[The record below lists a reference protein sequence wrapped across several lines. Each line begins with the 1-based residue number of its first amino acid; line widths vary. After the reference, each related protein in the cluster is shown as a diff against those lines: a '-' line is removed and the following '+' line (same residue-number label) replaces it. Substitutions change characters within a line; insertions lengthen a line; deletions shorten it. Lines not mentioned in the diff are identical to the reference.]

1 MAKGLNNEIIRHV
14 FEVEPTAMVELF
26 SLYYDY
32 QNDSQAVIH
41 FHPGTHGVNQKIVFD
56 EQQYLPIPME
66 SEGFEVLG
74 NQKLPRPKI
83 RVSNAGMYV
92 SSLLRQY
99 DNLNNAK
106 LERRRT
112 FVKFLDDTNF
122 PNGNPF
128 GSSNPNSKMP
138 TEKYFVSRKILEN
151 KLFVELELVTSL
163 EFENVNVPNRLVASR
178 YCTWIYRGPGCRYGS
193 KCQSLSD
200 GLDRPVGDNND
211 KNFVTGSAG
220 SYFLNSGI
228 FPGSAAKPGKTF
240 VNGTRLGVNVGSETA
255 VLINSGM
262 WYTGSHTYNPGDYIF
277 RLSDRIQST
286 QDLNYNPLSRTPTY
300 YVCSTTHVPTDN
312 QFKPELRKDLWV
324 ADVCSKRLGGCKLR
338 FANDD
343 LGDGINDGKDL
354 PYGGFIGTEN
364 FSY

>member
-151 KLFVELELVTSL
+151 KLFLELELVTSL
-163 EFENVNVPNRLVASR
+163 EFENVNVPIRLVA
-178 YCTWIYRGPGCRYGS
+178 
-193 KCQSLSD
+193 
-200 GLDRPVGDNND
+200 
-211 KNFVTGSAG
+211 
-220 SYFLNSGI
+220 
-228 FPGSAAKPGKTF
+228 
-240 VNGTRLGVNVGSETA
+240 
-255 VLINSGM
+255 
-262 WYTGSHTYNPGDYIF
+262 
-277 RLSDRIQST
+277 
-286 QDLNYNPLSRTPTY
+286 
-300 YVCSTTHVPTDN
+300 
-312 QFKPELRKDLWV
+312 
-324 ADVCSKRLGGCKLR
+324 
-338 FANDD
+338 
-343 LGDGINDGKDL
+343 
-354 PYGGFIGTEN
+354 
-364 FSY
+364 